1 MLAIMKKTLL
11 VISAAILASFS
22 TYLLYGSFQQ
32 DRELSKVETFKKQI
46 ETHAKYLSER
56 KNFFAEWE
64 FSWNNEYDN
73 LDDYKSKT
81 VGRFNENELWS
92 CGVSKEYYDVY
103 FNKLDS
109 ITSNQLVENCF
120 EESIN
125 PSHIQWYK

>member
-1 MLAIMKKTLL
+1 MKKILL
-11 VISAAILASFS
+11 VISAILLSFS
-22 TYLLYGSFQQ
+22 SYLLYGDFQKNK
-32 DRELSKVETFKKQI
+32 ELDKVTTFKNQI
-46 ETHAKYLSER
+46 ENHANYLAER

-64 FSWNNEYDN
+64 FSWDNEYDN
-73 LDDYKSKT
+73 LDEYKSKT
-81 VGRFNENELWS
+81 VGKFNENNLWS

-109 ITSNQLVENCF
+109 TTSNQLVENCF